1 MTVEGQ
7 HHHMPTHGLRLA
19 LSRPD
24 HFLMTNVDTVEKA
37 SRQMQRTVQ
46 TSQFT
51 DGSERLH
58 VVAEPREALTLRAA
72 C

>member
-1 MTVEGQ
+1 
-7 HHHMPTHGLRLA
+7 
-19 LSRPD
+19 
-24 HFLMTNVDTVEKA
+24 MTNVDTVEKA